1 MGNRKEFK
9 NVGLDTF
16 NNNSMDSIYSGVVET
31 SKAKEPQIKQ
41 ELKQERKE
49 ITNEFIQSSKK
60 LNKIQKANL
69 DNPKVKVGTSKA
81 KNYTITFKIDAD
93 IDEYLHNIEWIQY
106 DKGMRGK
113 LNKNVYV
120 NELIRQDMI
129 KTLNLKP
136 NASYDEIKTA
146 WEQFKKDNNY

>member
-1 MGNRKEFK
+1 MGKK
-9 NVGLDTF
+9 NFDLNIDTF
-16 NNNSMDSIYSGVVET
+16 NNSMDSIYSGVVET
-31 SKAKEPQIKQ
+31 PKATEPQIKQ
-41 ELKQERKE
+41 ERKKL
-49 ITNEFIQSSKK
+49 TDEFIQSSKK

-69 DNPKVKVGTSKA
+69 DNPKVKEGTSKA

-113 LNKNVYV
+113 LNKNAYV

-136 NASYDEIKTA
+136 NASYDEIKSA